1 MSDLKPLV
9 LSIDDNHANQA
20 LIKQGLGDDYQ
31 VYFELN
37 AQDGLVRAIETAPDI
52 ILLDVNLPDIDG
64 FEVCKNIRLQEELKE
79 TPVLFISALTSLE
92 DRLHG
97 YKVGG
102 DDYICK
108 PINIDELHSKIEVNL
123 ANKQKKNALKEQL
136 KYASETAMTAMTTN
150 GETGQ
155 VLNYIVDSYQSETC
169 EDLAILTFTFLQ
181 SFGLNSCIQLR
192 THQGRHNYS
201 CKGQLKP
208 LEIELLTQAEF
219 SDRIIHLG
227 NKSIFNTAHVSLL
240 IKNMPIENQ
249 DLYGRLND
257 HIAIAL
263 KGSNEWVA
271 TYRLKECEN
280 STREVKVSNSIS
292 LLRDELRDIDISF
305 SNYGHEIRH
314 LVDNLIIELEQ
325 DMIAVGLT
333 EDQEERLLSIIKD
346 NRTRIE
352 DLQDM
357 SDEMER
363 RLLRLENS
371 FIEAT
376 H

>member
-1 MSDLKPLV
+1 MSDAKPRI

-20 LIKQGLGDDYQ
+20 LIKQGLGDNYQ
-31 VYFELN
+31 VVFGLN
-37 AQDGLVRAIETAPDI
+37 GQDGITQAIEWVPDI
-52 ILLDVNLPDIDG
+52 VLLDVNLPDMDG
-64 FEVCKNIRLQEELKE
+64 FEVCKKMRTQPELQEV
-79 TPVLFISALTSLE
+79 PVLFISALTSLE

-108 PINIDELHSKIEVNL
+108 PINIDELHSKIDVNL
-123 ANKQKKNALKEQL
+123 TNKQKTTSLQAQL
-136 KYASETAMTAMTTN
+136 QSVSETAMTAMTTN

-155 VLNYIVDSYQSETC
+155 VLNFIVDTYQCSRC
-169 EDLAILTFTFLQ
+169 EELALLTFRFLQ
-181 SFGLNSCIQLR
+181 GFGLNSCIQLR
-192 THQGRHNYS
+192 AHQGRYNYS
-201 CKGQLKP
+201 CKGRLKP
-208 LEIELLTQAEF
+208 LEVELLTQAEYA
-219 SDRIIHLG
+219 DRIVHFG
-227 NKSIFNTAHVSLL
+227 NKSIFNMSHVSLL
-240 IKNMPIENQ
+240 IKNMPVDNEE
-249 DLYGRLND
+249 LYGRLND

-263 KGSNEWVA
+263 KGINEWVN
-271 TYRLKECEN
+271 TYRLKESECV
-280 STREVKVSNSIS
+280 SREVKVTHSLS

-305 SNYGHEIRH
+305 SNFGHEMRH
-314 LVDNLIIELEQ
+314 LVDNLIVELEQ

-333 EDQEERLLSIIKD
+333 EAQEERLLAIIKE

-352 DLQDM
+352 DIQDL
-357 SDEMER
+357 SDEMEQ

>member
-1 MSDLKPLV
+1 MSNAKPQL
-9 LSIDDNHANQA
+9 LSIDDNQANQA
-20 LIKQGLGDDYQ
+20 LIRQGFGNKYQ
-31 VYFELN
+31 IDFEMN
-37 AQDGLVRAIETAPDI
+37 AEDGIARAVDTVPEL

-64 FEVCKNIRLQEELKE
+64 FEVCKQIRLKDDLKSV
-79 TPVLFISALTSLE
+79 PVLFISALTSLG
-92 DRLHG
+92 DRLQG
-97 YKVGG
+97 YKAGG

-123 ANKQKKNALKEQL
+123 ANKQKANSLQAQL
-136 KYASETAMTAMTTN
+136 KSASETAMTAMTTN
-150 GETGQ
+150 GETGL
-155 VLNYIVDSYQSETC
+155 VLNYIIDSYQCGTC
-169 EDLAILTFTFLQ
+169 EELAVLTFNYLN

-192 THQGRHNYS
+192 TQQGRHNYS

-208 LEIELLTQAEF
+208 LEVELLTEAEY
-219 SDRIIHLG
+219 SDRIVHFG
-227 NKSIFNTAHVSLL
+227 NKSIFNTSNASLL
-240 IKNMPIENQ
+240 IKNMPTDNQ

-263 KGSNEWVA
+263 KGTNEWVN
-271 TYRLKECEN
+271 TYRLKESEA
-280 STREVKVSNSIS
+280 SSREVKVSNSIS

-305 SNYGHEIRH
+305 NNYGNEMKQ
-314 LVDNLIIELEQ
+314 LVDSLIVELEQ

-333 EDQEERLLSIIKD
+333 DTQEERLMGIIKD
-346 NRTRIE
+346 NRNRIDDMQ
-352 DLQDM
+352 DL
-357 SDEMER
+357 SDEMEQ